1 MFFNLLKY
9 NLKLR
14 FTDKISAFWS
24 IFFPII
30 LATFF
35 NMAFT
40 NLLSGEKFEKVDI
53 ALINY
58 STESKAFEDALK
70 ASDLFN
76 ITLSDKDNAENLL
89 ATGKITGY
97 IDLADEPKITVVKS
111 GMEESII
118 KKFVDVYL
126 QRTSSIT
133 TIINTKPEVLDS
145 SYFKNLSLNRDF
157 IKSIQANSSTDISVI
172 YFYSLIA
179 MACILGCTY
188 GSDDIIRIQ
197 GNQSSLAARVNI
209 APCNKFKLFL
219 PAICSTLIFT
229 FTSVLLVILY
239 IQQILKVSFGNSF
252 GYVILIAFIGSITGI
267 TLGTMLSALI
277 NVKQT
282 AKEAILVSFTMMCSF
297 LSGMMALQ
305 VKYYVDKYVPL
316 LSKINPVNLITDGLY
331 SLYYYES
338 LNRYFINLGIL
349 CILSVVFSIFTFIV
363 LRRQKYASI

>member
-58 STESKAFEDALK
+58 STESKAFEEALK
-70 ASDLFN
+70 SSDLFN
-76 ITLSDKDNAENLL
+76 ITLSDKANAESLL
-89 ATGKITGY
+89 SSGKITGY
-97 IDLADEPKITVVKS
+97 INLADDPEVTVVKS
-111 GMEESII
+111 GMKESII
-118 KKFVDVYL
+118 TKFVDVYL
-126 QRTSSIT
+126 QRSASIT
-133 TIINTKPEVLDS
+133 TVVNTNPQALNS
-145 SYFKNLSLNRDF
+145 SYFKNLSLNKDF
-157 IKSIQANSSTDISVI
+157 TKSIKANSSSDISVI

-188 GSDDIIRIQ
+188 GSEDIIRIQ

-239 IQQILKVSFGNSF
+239 IQQVLKVSFGSSF
-252 GYVILIAFIGSITGI
+252 GYVILIAFVGSITGI

-277 NVKQT
+277 NVKQN
-282 AKEAILVSFTMMCSF
+282 AKEAILISFTMMCSF

-305 VKYYVDKYVPL
+305 VKYYVDKYVPF

-331 SLYYYES
+331 SLYYYEGYH
-338 LNRYFINLGIL
+338 RYFTNLSIL
-349 CILSVVFSIFTFIV
+349 AILSVVFSIITFMV